1 MLRWV
6 GEEETPPP
14 QAQPQYQPAEN
25 PPPAGL
31 PPAPGRGGRA
41 CLRDAGSGP
50 LPPSHPPT
58 YHSGQQGDEGMAEGV
73 PQAGDVE
80 HGPQAQQG
88 VLGREQSGAGGVKA
102 A

>member
-1 MLRWV
+1 
-6 GEEETPPP
+6 
-14 QAQPQYQPAEN
+14 
-25 PPPAGL
+25 
-31 PPAPGRGGRA
+31 
-41 CLRDAGSGP
+41 
-50 LPPSHPPT
+50 
-58 YHSGQQGDEGMAEGV
+58 MAEGV